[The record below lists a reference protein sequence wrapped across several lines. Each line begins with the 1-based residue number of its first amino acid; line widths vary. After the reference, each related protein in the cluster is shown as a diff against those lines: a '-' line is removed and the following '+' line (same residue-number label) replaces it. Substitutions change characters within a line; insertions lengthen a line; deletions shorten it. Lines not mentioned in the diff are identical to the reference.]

1 MISQGEE
8 FVTDVLHRKSP
19 MCMIA
24 VSEFDAIISH
34 GNARILIV
42 SVCTCPQLEGVV
54 KEWLPEEIADFSPK
68 YWPTE
73 NLHLD
78 ADRVFYKAVNGGQ
91 TLKISLFE
99 MLNPFGYVGHR
110 LAPPL
115 PSPHRS

>member
-1 MISQGEE
+1 MAMHANL
-8 FVTDVLHRKSP
+8 FV
-19 MCMIA
+19 
-24 VSEFDAIISH
+24 
-34 GNARILIV
+34 V
-42 SVCTCPQLEGVV
+42 SVCTCLQLEGVV

-110 LAPPL
+110 QAPPPSL
-115 PSPHRS
+115 PSPNRSQGFIHRMS